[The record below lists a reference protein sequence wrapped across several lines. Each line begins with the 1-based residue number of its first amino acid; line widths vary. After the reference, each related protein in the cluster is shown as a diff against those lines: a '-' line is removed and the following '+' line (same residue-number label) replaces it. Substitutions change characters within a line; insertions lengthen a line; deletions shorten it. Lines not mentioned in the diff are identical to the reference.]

1 MVKMTKINEN
11 IKLQKKGAQVILY
24 ITNLLFLFVIYLFSD
39 NKAQSQDT
47 IFYCNFDSEQL
58 PGWTT
63 GATGLYGG
71 PDRRNSWS
79 FGIPN
84 GGRGYDDF
92 PGQSKFIGNPDPVT
106 DHTSANDF
114 NKVAGQGLRP
124 EDKRE
129 GVSSHYNRSNEWII
143 TPAINCSNYIN
154 TRLTF
159 WRWANFEKDY
169 DKAIVEIS
177 TDGINWTDLGHALYP
192 EDKEWIPVVV
202 NIAPYADHAKNV
214 FIRWRSESDA
224 YIHYSG
230 WNIDDVL
237 LTGQYNI
244 NNYDSKVKSGRMTVP
259 SEISSKVDSVSEKMD
274 VFEFVI
280 EDAGSG
286 DKLSTI
292 IDTLIIT
299 AGNSNSISDWQQAIA
314 AAFLYGPDLGE
325 ISGQELRGK
334 IFESKIL
341 FAGNQIISVDDHA
354 SESYKLRIYLRKNLS
369 FVNDNS
375 NFEFKLSFRDIIEN
389 ESGSFIGAGII
400 ESGDNK
406 LRLDIDATRLCFVVE
421 PDALAVINT
430 PLLPEITVVAQD
442 DNGNTDFDFAED
454 ITLSNSGNIKM
465 SGNIVKAQSGRAVFS
480 DMKFNE
486 CGGPV
491 SLSATCND
499 PDLKS
504 ANSAVKISIF
514 NAEITEIF
522 SEDFDKNTLTGWTS
536 GAAYGNN
543 SWTHGIPHGGR
554 GYSDY
559 PTNKGFVGNP
569 DPVYDHTADNNIN
582 KVYGQGLSYS
592 SKFEGVSSHYNSA
605 DEWLKSPAINCA
617 SFVNTRLKFWRW
629 ANFESGYDKAYVEI
643 STDSINWTDL
653 GQPLYPQDNAW
664 VYVEIDISKYA
675 DRKSAVYFRWRSVS
689 DRYIHYA
696 GWNVDDIS
704 VEGVYSPMADW
715 NGSVSEEWNNVNNW
729 SNNRIPDKYTIVNI
743 PASVSKNPVVT
754 STSSCKEITIGKGQ
768 VLKIQT
774 SGSLTVYGNCNIETD
789 NTVYGSILDYGTI
802 TVYGKLNIKRYIP
815 AKGWYYF
822 SSPVQGFA
830 AGKINNT
837 VYAYNEP
844 LASNDWSKGWQKTS
858 ADMERVKGYDVYFA
872 KADSVLF
879 SGTMNSGTQQI
890 TLTNT
895 DGKEIAE
902 HEGWNLVGNPYAAA
916 IDWDAPSGWTKE
928 NIENAIYI
936 WDEAQGNFRTY
947 VNGVSTNG
955 GSRYIPPMQGFFVK
969 VSAPG
974 NARLA
979 MTSDIKTTEGISRT
993 KKTIQGNTGI
1003 KLALIQ
1009 NGYTDETVIAF
1020 REEATREFDGRFD
1033 AYKKFT
1039 DNTNVPQVYTLSV
1052 NKEQLAINSVALNDE
1067 YLQIPVEIKAV
1078 FQGTLKLSF
1087 SGATENSGGKTI
1099 YLEDKLTNRFINL
1112 LETNEYQFDAS
1123 STEISGRFILHIG
1136 MPLTVSYI
1144 KNDAKCNGSSDG
1156 KIDATVMGGRLP
1168 YQYILWSNGSEEED
1182 IENLPAGEYKIIVVD
1197 ADNNAVNETI
1207 TITEPAPVNLT
1218 INAYAPTSK
1227 NASDGYIDLN
1237 VNDISGTYT
1246 FNWSN
1251 NETTEDIYNLESG
1264 VYSVTVSDQK
1274 GCKTTATVDLN
1285 HLTNTWDNPSDHHKQ
1300 VEIYAY
1306 HKNIYISF
1314 HEETVSE
1321 ATAEI
1326 IDISG
1331 KYINTYS
1338 LLSDDNLIETRLPAG
1353 YYIIHVISNGKH
1365 YSEKVIIQ

>member
-1 MVKMTKINEN
+1 MVKMTKINED
-11 IKLQKKGAQVILY
+11 IKLKNN
-24 ITNLLFLFVIYLFSD
+24 TNTIRKIAKLLLLVVIYLFS
-39 NKAQSQDT
+39 NSFAQSQDT

-58 PGWTT
+58 AGWTT

-71 PDRRNSWS
+71 PDKRNSWS
-79 FGIPN
+79 YGIPN

-92 PGQSKFIGNPDPVT
+92 PGQPKFIGNPDPVT
-106 DHTSANDF
+106 DHTPANNV

-124 EDKRE
+124 EDKKE

-154 TRLTF
+154 TRLSF

-177 TDGINWTDLGHALYP
+177 TDGINWTDLGHSLYP
-192 EDKEWIPVVV
+192 EDNEWIQVVF
-202 NIAPYADHAKNV
+202 NIAPYADRAKNV

-237 LTGQYNI
+237 ITGKYNI
-244 NNYDSKVKSGRMTVP
+244 NNNDSKIKSGSLTVP
-259 SEISSKVDSVSEKMD
+259 SEISSTVDSLYEKID
-274 VFEFVI
+274 VFDFVI

-286 DKLSTI
+286 DKLPTI
-292 IDTLIIT
+292 IDTLVIT
-299 AGNSNSISDWQQAIA
+299 AGNGNSIPNWQQAIA
-314 AAFLYGPDLGE
+314 AAFLFGPDLGE

-334 IFESKIL
+334 IYENKIL
-341 FAGNQIISVDDHA
+341 FAGNQIIRVDDHT

-369 FVNDNS
+369 AVNDNN
-375 NFEFKLSFRDIIEN
+375 NFEFKLNFRDIIEN
-389 ESGSFIGAGII
+389 ENGSFVGAGII
-400 ESGDNK
+400 ESGDNR

-421 PDALAVINT
+421 PDAIAVVNT

-442 DNGNTDFDFAED
+442 DNGNSDLDFGAD
-454 ITLSNSGNIKM
+454 ITLSNSGNLKM

-480 DMKFNE
+480 DMQFNE
-486 CGGPV
+486 FGGPV
-491 SLSATCND
+491 SLSAICNNQN
-499 PDLKS
+499 LKS
-504 ANSAVKISIF
+504 ANSEVKISIF
-514 NAEITEIF
+514 KEELAVIF

-536 GAAYGNN
+536 GVAYGNN
-543 SWTHGIPHGGR
+543 SWLHGIPHGGR
-554 GYSDY
+554 GYSDL
-559 PTNKGFVGNP
+559 PTNKGFIGNP
-569 DPVYDHTADNNIN
+569 DPVNDHTANNNIN

-605 DEWLKSPAINCA
+605 DEWIKSPAINCA

-629 ANFESGYDKAYVEI
+629 ANFESDHDKAIVEI
-643 STDSINWTDL
+643 STDNVNWTDL

-664 VYVEIDISKYA
+664 VYVEIDISQYA
-675 DRKSAVYFRWRSVS
+675 DRKSTVYFRWRSVS
-689 DRYIHYA
+689 DRYTHYA
-696 GWNVDDIS
+696 GWNIDDIT
-704 VEGVYSPMADW
+704 VEGVYSPLAEW
-715 NGSVSEEWNNVNNW
+715 NGSVSDEWNNANNW
-729 SNNRIPDKYTIVNI
+729 NNKRIPDKFTIVRI
-743 PASVSKNPVVT
+743 PASVTKNPVIT
-754 STSSCKEITIGKGQ
+754 GTSSCREITIGKGQ
-768 VLKIQT
+768 VVTIQT
-774 SGSLTVYGNCNIETD
+774 NGSLTVYGNCNIETD
-789 NTVYGSILDYGTI
+789 NSRFGSILDYGTL
-802 TVYGKLNIKRYIP
+802 TVNGKLNIKRYIP

-822 SSPVQGFA
+822 SSPVQGFT
-830 AGKINNT
+830 AGRINNM
-837 VYAYNEP
+837 VYTYNEP

-858 ADMERVKGYDVYFA
+858 AVMDIVKGYDVYFA

-879 SGTMNSGTQQI
+879 SGTINTGTQQI
-890 TLTNT
+890 KLTNT

-902 HEGWNLVGNPYAAA
+902 HEGWNLVGNPYAAV

-947 VNGVSTNG
+947 VNGVGTNG

-969 VSAPG
+969 VTAPG

-979 MTSDIKTTEGISRT
+979 MTSNVKTAESNSRT
-993 KKTIQGNTGI
+993 KRTSQGNTGI
-1003 KLALIQ
+1003 KLAVIQ
-1009 NGYTDETVIAF
+1009 NGYTDETVVAF
-1020 REEATREFDGRFD
+1020 RDEATREFDGRFD
-1033 AYKKFT
+1033 AYKKFS
-1039 DNTNVPQVYTLSV
+1039 DNINVPQVYTLSV

-1112 LETNEYQFDAS
+1112 LETSEYQFDAS
-1123 STEISGRFILHIG
+1123 SAEISGRFILHIG
-1136 MPLTVSYI
+1136 MPLTVSCT
-1144 KNDAKCNGSSDG
+1144 KTDAKCNGSSDG
-1156 KIDATVMGGRLP
+1156 KIDVTVMGGKLP

-1182 IENLPAGEYKIIVVD
+1182 IENLTAGEYTIIVVD
-1197 ADNNAVNETI
+1197 ADNNTINESV
-1207 TITEPAPVNLT
+1207 TITEPAPADLT
-1218 INAYAPTSK
+1218 IHAYAPTSK

-1251 NETTEDIYNLESG
+1251 NETSEDIYNLKSG
-1264 VYSVTVSDQK
+1264 VYSVIVSDQN

-1285 HLTNTWDNPSDHHKQ
+1285 HISNTWDNPSDHLKQ

-1306 HKNIYISF
+1306 HKNIYISL
-1314 HEETVSE
+1314 HEDIISE
-1321 ATAEI
+1321 AKAEI

-1331 KYINTYS
+1331 KYLNTYS
-1338 LLSDDNLIETRLPAG
+1338 LLSGENLIETGLPAG
-1353 YYIIHVISNGKH
+1353 CYIIDVISNGKH